1 MGLYF
6 KNKTNE
12 FVWVAYA
19 YYAPGCAGG
28 VNWAKKGWWN
38 IPPGMTKKVRSGWV
52 GGQKW
57 FFFAEADDFS
67 PAWAGPFFTFLP
79 WAAFDWCWVTS
90 AGSGR
95 TLGMRKVYVDPWY
108 LDYTIGLVA

>member
-12 FVWVAYA
+12 FVWVAYG

-28 VNWAKKGWWN
+28 VNWAKMGWWQ
-38 IPPGMTKKVRSGWV
+38 IPPGMTVKVRSGWV

-57 FFFAEADDFS
+57 FFYAEANDFS
-67 PAWAGPFFTFLP
+67 PVWSGPYFTFLP

-108 LDYTIGLVA
+108 MDYTIGLVA

>member
-12 FVWVAYA
+12 FVWVAYG
-19 YYAPGCAGG
+19 YWAPGCAGG
-28 VNWAKKGWWN
+28 VDWAKKGWWQ
-38 IPPGMTKKVRSGWV
+38 IPPGMTVKVRSGYV
-52 GGQKW
+52 GAQKW
-57 FFFAEADDFS
+57 FFYAEANDFS
-67 PAWAGPFFTFLP
+67 PVWAGPYNTFLP

-108 LDYTIGLVA
+108 WDYTIGLVP

>member
-12 FVWVAYA
+12 FVWVAYG
-19 YYAPGCAGG
+19 YYASGCAGG
-28 VNWAKKGWWN
+28 VNWAKKGWWQ
-38 IPPGMTKKVRSGWV
+38 IPPGMTVKVRSGWV

-57 FFFAEADDFS
+57 FFYAEANDFS
-67 PAWAGPFFTFLP
+67 PVWAGPYFTFLP

-108 LDYTIGLVA
+108 MDYTIGLVA

>member
-6 KNKTNE
+6 KNKTSE
-12 FVWVAYA
+12 FVWVAYG

-28 VNWAKKGWWN
+28 VNWAKKGWWQ
-38 IPPGMTKKVRSGWV
+38 IPPGMTVKVRSGWV

-57 FFFAEADDFS
+57 FFYAEANDFS
-67 PAWAGPFFTFLP
+67 PVWSGPYFTFLP

-108 LDYTIGLVA
+108 MDYTIGLVA

>member
-12 FVWVAYA
+12 FVWVAYG

-28 VNWAKKGWWN
+28 VNWAKKGWWQ
-38 IPPGMTKKVRSGWV
+38 IPPGMTVKVRSGWV

-57 FFFAEADDFS
+57 FFYAEANDFS
-67 PAWAGPFFTFLP
+67 PVRSGPYFTFLP

-108 LDYTIGLVA
+108 MDYTIGLVA

>member
-1 MGLYF
+1 
-6 KNKTNE
+6 
-12 FVWVAYA
+12 
-19 YYAPGCAGG
+19 
-28 VNWAKKGWWN
+28 
-38 IPPGMTKKVRSGWV
+38 VRSGYV

-57 FFFAEADDFS
+57 FFYAEADDFS
-67 PAWAGPFFTFLP
+67 PVWAGPYFTFLP

-108 LDYTIGLVA
+108 WDYTIGLVV